1 MPENSDTTDKFEQL
15 RKQAEELVRQRSDFP
30 ARSPSDIMDLIQE
43 LRVQQAEL
51 EIQNEELR
59 RTQQQLSG
67 LHHEY
72 EVLYEFA
79 PCGYVTLDNKGIIK
93 RINLSAISLL
103 VNGKHQL
110 LHSGFS
116 QYIMPGWEDPYWVAL
131 RKSGE
136 SGEKQTV
143 ELSLKRDTG
152 SPRWV
157 RADIEADREDD
168 GAVMQWRIILIDI
181 TPQKEAEAALLESE
195 KRFRDLFENAPL
207 AYQSLDEK
215 GNFIEVNRTWL
226 QIMGYTKAEVIG
238 KNFSE
243 LLHPEWKDHFQ
254 ENFPRFKAVGEILGT
269 EFLMRKKNG
278 SDILVSFHGKIGRN
292 AKGEFKQTH
301 CVFHDITAQR
311 RAEEDQKRLKDQLV
325 KIEKMEAIGTL
336 AGGIAHDFNNLLM
349 AIQGRVSL
357 MSVDLNPSNPL
368 KEHLAAI
375 EKNIRSA
382 ANLTKQMLGY
392 ARGGKYH
399 AKPIDIKK
407 LVSATAEMF
416 GRTHKEIQI
425 RTSTQPLSMVVEAD
439 HRQIE
444 QVLLNMFVNAW
455 QAMPGGG
462 VLSLVTSIVSSD
474 QIPPGPYRIAPGNYV
489 KISVT
494 DTGIGMDDAVRQRIF
509 DPFFT
514 TKQKGI
520 GTGLGLASAYGII
533 KNHSG
538 IITVYSEI
546 EQGTTFNIYLPI
558 SIKDPLQEAIT
569 PQELIEGAG
578 TVLLVDDE
586 EMIIEVGQPMIE
598 RLGYHVFV
606 ASSGEAAIDVVQ
618 QRGDDIDL
626 VILDLVMPGMDG
638 GKTYDRIRDLRPAMP
653 VILSSGYSLNGRVS
667 EIMRRGCKGFIQK
680 PFNISELS
688 QLLRKILDE
697 AQN

>member
-1 MPENSDTTDKFEQL
+1 
-15 RKQAEELVRQRSDFP
+15 
-30 ARSPSDIMDLIQE
+30 
-43 LRVQQAEL
+43 
-51 EIQNEELR
+51 
-59 RTQQQLSG
+59 
-67 LHHEY
+67 
-72 EVLYEFA
+72 
-79 PCGYVTLDNKGIIK
+79 
-93 RINLSAISLL
+93 
-103 VNGKHQL
+103 
-110 LHSGFS
+110 
-116 QYIMPGWEDPYWVAL
+116 
-131 RKSGE
+131 
-136 SGEKQTV
+136 
-143 ELSLKRDTG
+143 
-152 SPRWV
+152 
-157 RADIEADREDD
+157 
-168 GAVMQWRIILIDI
+168 
-181 TPQKEAEAALLESE
+181 
-195 KRFRDLFENAPL
+195 
-207 AYQSLDEK
+207 
-215 GNFIEVNRTWL
+215 
-226 QIMGYTKAEVIG
+226 
-238 KNFSE
+238 
-243 LLHPEWKDHFQ
+243 
-254 ENFPRFKAVGEILGT
+254 
-269 EFLMRKKNG
+269 
-278 SDILVSFHGKIGRN
+278 
-292 AKGEFKQTH
+292 
-301 CVFHDITAQR
+301 
-311 RAEEDQKRLKDQLV
+311 
-325 KIEKMEAIGTL
+325 
-336 AGGIAHDFNNLLM
+336 
-349 AIQGRVSL
+349 
-357 MSVDLNPSNPL
+357 
-368 KEHLAAI
+368 
-375 EKNIRSA
+375 
-382 ANLTKQMLGY
+382 
-392 ARGGKYH
+392 
-399 AKPIDIKK
+399 
-407 LVSATAEMF
+407 
-416 GRTHKEIQI
+416 
-425 RTSTQPLSMVVEAD
+425 
-439 HRQIE
+439 
-444 QVLLNMFVNAW
+444 
-455 QAMPGGG
+455 MPGGG